1 MSILVP
7 AEQAHVRSCE
17 LSECIVCHSYLV
29 EFKAFWDSLYRLLK
43 LYWEKENRR
52 LSDYA

>member
-1 MSILVP
+1 MSVLVP
-7 AEQAHVRSCE
+7 AEKAHVRSCE
-17 LSECIVCHSYLV
+17 LSECIVCNSYLV

-43 LYWEKENRR
+43 LYWDKENRR